1 MEDML
6 TVADVSG
13 PFREPREPVLSYDFA
28 IQRPSWPTCHAVRIK
43 VSIPAEL
50 EPMKTNI
57 LGSVKASPGQH
68 LLLNQIL
75 SRRIADEKLQIV
87 DREGMLTERRDV
99 LIEPFVGPLA
109 HLYPQLDARLSSVIP
124 ALRAEITARLG
135 LKPA

>member
-50 EPMKTNI
+50 EPMKAKI

-68 LLLNQIL
+68 LLVNQIL
-75 SRRIADEKLQIV
+75 SRRIAEEKLRIV
-87 DREGMLTERRDV
+87 DREGMLAERREV
-99 LIEPFVGPLA
+99 LIEPFLGPLA
-109 HLYPQLDARLSSVIP
+109 HLFVQLEARLSAESS
-124 ALRAEITARLG
+124 ALRSEICARLG
-135 LKPA
+135 L